1 MKIKKEKLIIKPD
14 TKFYKRQAM
23 GMVRFPPPIVVHQN
37 KKKYNRKREKQIWRK
52 ELESVNQQ
60 IKTTRLSFYQK

>member
-23 GMVRFPPPIVVHQN
+23 GMVGFPPPTMIHQN
-37 KKKYNRKREKQIWRK
+37 KKKYNRKREKQRWRK
-52 ELESVNQQ
+52 ELEE
-60 IKTTRLSFYQK
+60 Y